1 MDKPPDFN
9 EIVLKKDPPC
19 YLVAMMNEQINP
31 VNNKNWAQDLHDKSV
46 SPEIDEAITRSRAAS
61 IVSIDPSLQ
70 ARLANHP
77 MMMLQQPNTLAVPGG
92 VYSLQGGGIRRATV
106 ADIHHHAGGQLGRI
120 ARTRTTS
127 MSPPVGTIWIG
138 V

>member
-31 VNNKNWAQDLHDKSV
+31 VNNKNWAQDLHKKLV
-46 SPEIDEAITRSRAAS
+46 LPEIDEAISRSRAAS

-77 MMMLQQPNTLAVPGG
+77 MMMLQQPNTLSGA
-92 VYSLQGGGIRRATV
+92 YNLQAGIRRATV
-106 ADIHHHAGGQLGRI
+106 ADIHHQTRGQLGRI